1 MPKCLWLILGLLLWS
16 SFAPALTL
24 DAELADICHQIVNGI
39 TTDEPLI
46 LDIRAG
52 EWSQALATEI
62 KKLLLEQGA
71 DLREIM
77 PRQHS
82 PAFFDEESDSLDEEE
97 SYDLESLNLTKAIL
111 LLVEMELQ
119 WQTVSKKGFLT
130 YSSQR
135 KPLYVF
141 NIKQIEL
148 PSRQLR
154 KLDTISKEL
163 NTSHT
168 QNQTLHGIKWYEP
181 MLVTAALASIIYLLW
196 TIE

>member
-1 MPKCLWLILGLLLWS
+1 
-16 SFAPALTL
+16 
-24 DAELADICHQIVNGI
+24 
-39 TTDEPLI
+39 
-46 LDIRAG
+46 
-52 EWSQALATEI
+52 
-62 KKLLLEQGA
+62 
-71 DLREIM
+71 
-77 PRQHS
+77 
-82 PAFFDEESDSLDEEE
+82 
-97 SYDLESLNLTKAIL
+97 IL